1 MASDLS
7 LPWAKAE
14 YWGNEETYVLDALRS
29 SWISGGV
36 YVQRLEAACSEILGV
51 SHAFAVSNGT
61 AAINLAY
68 LALDVRPG
76 DEIIVPGFGFMAAA
90 NVAVQMN
97 AVPVFCDVDPETW
110 CMRASD
116 VAPVITER
124 TRAIVPI
131 HSYGNMC
138 ELDALLDL
146 AAKHGIAVIEDAAEA
161 FGSRLGC
168 AAGSRGLVNTF
179 SFHATKTI
187 TTGEG
192 GLVTTNDNDL
202 SEKISLYRSHGL
214 RRERHYWHE
223 IPGNN
228 FRLTNLQAAL
238 GVAQLEQFDRI
249 VAERRRVY
257 HRYRKQ
263 LQDVKGI
270 ALQTLTQASEP
281 VIWAMALKLD
291 RFHFPQ
297 GRDALMTSLMK
308 RGIETR
314 PGFQAPSEMSYF
326 APTDL
331 PVSESLGRQVISLP
345 SYPGLS
351 DSEIDYICN
360 ELINASAAHERHSV

>member
-1 MASDLS
+1 MVLELS

-29 SWISGGV
+29 SWISGGA
-36 YVQRLEAACSEILGV
+36 YVEKLEAICAEMLGT

-61 AAINLAY
+61 AALNLAY
-68 LALDVRPG
+68 LALDILPG

-90 NVAVQMN
+90 NVALQMQ
-97 AVPVFCDVDPETW
+97 AVPVFCDVDPATW

-116 VAPVITER
+116 VEPRITPR

-138 ELDALLDL
+138 ELDPLLGL

-161 FGSRLGC
+161 FGSQLGG

-192 GLVTTNDNDL
+192 GLVTTNDDDL
-202 SEKISLYRSHGL
+202 AARIRLYRSHGL

-249 VAERRRVY
+249 VAERQRVY
-257 HRYRKQ
+257 DRYKARLEAIPGVV
-263 LQDVKGI
+263 LQ
-270 ALQTLTQASEP
+270 ALTPASAP
-281 VIWAMALKLD
+281 VVWAVAVKLD
-291 RFHFPQ
+291 PAMFPN
-297 GRDALMTSLMK
+297 GRDALMATLIQ

-314 PGFQAPSEMSYF
+314 PGFQPPSEMSYF

-331 PVSESLGRQVISLP
+331 PVSESLGRQVISVP

-351 DSEIDYICN
+351 NDEIDYICN
-360 ELINASAAHERHSV
+360 EFLNASIAHERHPG